1 MFNNIYK
8 IFLLSFLFVSFSSAQ
23 IGQWQN
29 YTSMK
34 SVNRIAIT
42 GGDIWAA
49 TEGGIFNFISG
60 DSNYVKFTK
69 TENISSQQIQ
79 TVAISNENDVW
90 IGSVEGFINIVKN
103 DGGIDKI
110 FDIYNSDEVQKGIND
125 LFVSGDTVFTSIDF
139 GLSLISAKNY
149 EFIETIIKFG
159 DFNPKA
165 RVLSA
170 RKFNNRIFVC
180 TSEGLAVQKPG
191 AISLTS
197 PDSWDSYS
205 FGQFA
210 ADFPTKSAL
219 LNDTLYLASDNGLY
233 IYQNGSVSYLGFRN
247 QKVNDVKT
255 EGNKIYVLTEHNLYK
270 KSDAGFTSIFNSSA
284 TLNSVSFYQGKF
296 YISSSEG
303 VLVENGATPDYICP
317 NGPTTNFFLSLDVDR
332 SGNLWVGS
340 GADVYGR
347 GVFELSQKEWTIYD
361 KSNTPEFITNAFH
374 RVYAAPSGIK
384 YFLNWG
390 DGFTSYDGK
399 TFKNF
404 TTTNTGMV
412 GINGAPQFLVISNA
426 REDNRG
432 NLWVLN
438 YWSDAHKPL
447 SVMTPD
453 SVWHHFSIPLFSL
466 QQKELFDQLV
476 IDQYNTKWFADI
488 LGHQGLIYFNDNGTI
503 ENTNDDSWG
512 KINTGDGLAGS
523 VVQALAIDK
532 NGELWIGTNSGIN
545 IIPNPSAPNA
555 ISEVYAMKTINIT
568 SIQVDPLNNKWVGT
582 DKGVYYLTSDG
593 FNVIS
598 QYTAETS
605 PISNDYINSIAFD
618 NNSGTAYFGTDY
630 GLSALKT
637 EAIEPQRS
645 FTELFVYPNPFKVND
660 ANTVLTIDGLIQNAS
675 IKVFDINGKLINGSD
690 YAGVKSY
697 GGKIAVWDGTDLH
710 GNKVGSGVY
719 FISAFNSEGKEVAST
734 KVAVVK

>member
-1 MFNNIYK
+1 MFNTLYK
-8 IFLLSFLFVSFSSAQ
+8 IFFLSFLFVSFSSAQ

-34 SVNRIAIT
+34 SVNQTALSS
-42 GGDIWAA
+42 GDLWAA
-49 TEGGIFNFISG
+49 TEGGLFNFISG
-60 DSNYVKFTK
+60 DSSYITYTK
-69 TENISSQQIQ
+69 TENLSSQQMKTI
-79 TVAISNENDVW
+79 AISNENDVW
-90 IGSVEGFINIVKN
+90 AGSVEGFINIIKN
-103 DGGIDKI
+103 DGGTDKI
-110 FDIYNSDEVQKGIND
+110 FDIYNSDEVQKGINE
-125 LFVSGDTVFTSIDF
+125 LFISGDTVLTAIDF

-170 RKFNNRIFVC
+170 RKFNNKIYVC
-180 TSEGLAVQKPG
+180 TSEGLAIQKSG
-191 AISLTS
+191 AVSLTS
-197 PDSWDSYS
+197 PDSWDSFS
-205 FGQFA
+205 FAQFS
-210 ADFPTKSAL
+210 ADFPTRTAF

-233 IYQNGSVSYLGFRN
+233 IYSNNSISSLGFSN
-247 QKVNDVKT
+247 QKVTDVASY
-255 EGNKIYVLTEHNLYK
+255 GNSLFVLTKHDLYK
-270 KSDAGFTSIFNSSA
+270 KSSAGFTSIFSSSA
-284 TLNSVSFYQGKF
+284 TLNSVSFSDGKF

-303 VLVENGATPDYICP
+303 VLAENGTNVNYICP
-317 NGPTTNFFLSLDVDR
+317 NGPTTNFFLSLDADR

-347 GVFELSQKEWTIYD
+347 GVFELSQNEWTIYD

-384 YFLNWG
+384 YFMNWG
-390 DGFTSYDGK
+390 NGFTSYDGK
-399 TFKNF
+399 TFKTF
-404 TTTNTGMV
+404 TTENTGMV
-412 GINGAPQFLVISNA
+412 GINGAPQFLVISNT
-426 REDNRG
+426 REDSRG

-466 QQKELFDQLV
+466 QQKELFDQLI

-512 KINTGDGLAGS
+512 KIGTADGLTGS
-523 VVQALAIDK
+523 IVQALAIDK

-545 IIPNPSAPNA
+545 IIPNPSVPNA
-555 ISEVYAMKTINIT
+555 MSEVYAMKTINVT
-568 SIQVDPLNNKWVGT
+568 SIKVDPLNNKWIGT

-605 PISNDYINSIAFD
+605 PLSNDIINSIAFD

-637 EAIEPQRS
+637 EAIEPQQS
-645 FTELFVYPNPFKVND
+645 FTELFVYPNPFKVEEPNS
-660 ANTVLTIDGLIQNAS
+660 VLTIDGLIQQAS

-690 YAGVKSY
+690 FAGVKSY
-697 GGKIAVWDGTDLH
+697 GGKIASWDGTDLN

-719 FISAFNSEGKEVAST
+719 FIVAFNSEGKEVAST
-734 KVAVVK
+734 KVAVIK